1 MEVCVEVVG
10 GSVLPACPSS
20 DLGLDGLSRGGVRR
34 GRGQGLDAPGPHV
47 GQELVGDLCQDIFSQ
62 PCHAQDVV
70 PCPVNVVSEGD
81 KLGEGGTKMRTWRGK
96 EKRED
101 RKIDKR
107 KIYIY

>member
-1 MEVCVEVVG
+1 MG
-10 GSVLPACPSS
+10 RRLSSS
-20 DLGLDGLSRGGVRR
+20 DSAHTSGEERVHGGDGGVGRGGGARF
-34 GRGQGLDAPGPHV
+34 DPPGPHV
-47 GQELVGDLCQDIFSQ
+47 GEELVRDLGQHLLGQ
-62 PCHAQDVV
+62 AGHAEDVV
-70 PCPVNVVSEGD
+70 SPPVYVVSEGD